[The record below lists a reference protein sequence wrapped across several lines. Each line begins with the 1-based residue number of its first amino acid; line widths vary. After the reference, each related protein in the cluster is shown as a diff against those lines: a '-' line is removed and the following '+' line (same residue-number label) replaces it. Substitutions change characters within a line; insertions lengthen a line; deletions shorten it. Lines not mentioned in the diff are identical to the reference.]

1 VVRAGHSFEGV
12 TEIAGVDNVARS
24 NMEWWK
30 TREWTNRHEEAGVS
44 DHEQ

>member
-1 VVRAGHSFEGV
+1 MVRAGHSFEGV

-24 NMEWWK
+24 NMEWWV
-30 TREWTNRHEEAGVS
+30 ENAGVDKSARRSS